1 MITKFIYL
9 VTVKELHQR
18 DADID
23 SNRYDLIE
31 HTDDLK
37 LYCSQRGI
45 KLEAQML
52 TSLNSNGK
60 IRINNYTH
68 DCLIIKKEL
77 YNV

>member
-1 MITKFIYL
+1 MIKKFIYL

-23 SNRYDLIE
+23 SNQYDLTE

-37 LYCSQRGI
+37 MYCAHRGI

-52 TSLNSNGK
+52 TSLNCDGK

-68 DCLIIKKEL
+68 ECLIIKKEL
-77 YNV
+77 YHV